1 MSAVWKFPL
10 RLSGGEQLV
19 RTMPFGAIPVRFA
32 MQGQDPTLWCLVD
45 ERNSAQDRRFVVVGT
60 GHPIPDGCEY
70 IGSCDDG
77 PYVWHAFECCTPN
90 GPEGQS

>member
-1 MSAVWKFPL
+1 MSTVWKFPL

-19 RTMPFGAIPVRFA
+19 RTMPRDAIPVRLA
-32 MQGQDPTLWCLVD
+32 MQNEVPTLWCLVD
-45 ERNSAQDRRFVVVGT
+45 EKKPQEDRHFIVVGT

-90 GPEGQS
+90 G